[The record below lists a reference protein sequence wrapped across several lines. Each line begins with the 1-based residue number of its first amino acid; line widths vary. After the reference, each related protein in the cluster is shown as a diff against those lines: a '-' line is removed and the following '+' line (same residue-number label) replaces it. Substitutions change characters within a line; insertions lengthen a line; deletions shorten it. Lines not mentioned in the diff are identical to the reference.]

1 MFQKTKD
8 MLQRLFH
15 IEGYLEVMRSD
26 LQDTRE
32 LMSRMLTQSSDIR
45 VWVELLADA
54 KADEVADEFGRL
66 LVVEAEKGVKL
77 TNIALKQLV
86 HQAVINVFNKN

>member
-1 MFQKTKD
+1 
-8 MLQRLFH
+8 
-15 IEGYLEVMRSD
+15 
-26 LQDTRE
+26 
-32 LMSRMLTQSSDIR
+32 MLTQSSDIR